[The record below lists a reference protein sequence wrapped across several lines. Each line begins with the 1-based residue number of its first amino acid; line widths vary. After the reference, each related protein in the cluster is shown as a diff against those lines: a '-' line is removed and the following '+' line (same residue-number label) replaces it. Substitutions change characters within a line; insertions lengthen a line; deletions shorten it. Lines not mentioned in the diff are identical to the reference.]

1 MQVIVLTMYLYD
13 FSNEIYPLETL
24 FFENK
29 WDLDLNNKHANHKH
43 CHKSPPLELNKNVQ
57 V

>member
-1 MQVIVLTMYLYD
+1 MQVIVLAMYLHD

-24 FFENK
+24 LFGNK
-29 WDLDLNNKHANHKH
+29 WDLDLSNKHADHIH
-43 CHKSPPLELNKNVQ
+43 CHKPLLELNKNIQ